1 MEDAEVRLRAYWDS
15 QGVPKDRQDETIASI
30 TAKAQPGAKVGPFT
44 IGKPKTLQPEDFTY
58 SATAEGYMLKYKGQ
72 NIGGASILGKYRG
85 NQREK
90 QIREYAEDARRE
102 LKSLL
107 LGSGQAR
114 FTTAIEQIDADASL
128 MVSKPQDSKAIEVL
142 KEFIRD
148 VEAVGYEETCK
159 DWPDLSLTYDKAKK
173 IVGV

>member
-1 MEDAEVRLRAYWDS
+1 MDATEAGLRAYWDS
-15 QGVPKDRQDETIASI
+15 QGVTKDRQDAIIAST
-30 TAKAQPGAKVGPFT
+30 TAKAQPGAKVGLVHHWEANTPARN
-44 IGKPKTLQPEDFTY
+44 FTY

-90 QIREYAEDARRE
+90 QSREYAEDARRE

-114 FTTAIEQIDADASL
+114 FKTAIEQIDADAAL

-159 DWPDLSLTYDKAKK
+159 DWPDLSLTYNKAKAL
-173 IVGV
+173 GL